1 MPAFWINLEA
11 AAVSTEMEEGAVWIL
26 EASRDLNANLIRFGV
41 GRGVEEHV
49 NGEVD
54 VIFVGVAGSGFVESE
69 GEEHSLGAG
78 TLVFVPKGTPR
89 STRST
94 SEDFAYLTVHV
105 RRGPL
110 RVRRR
115 T

>member
-1 MPAFWINLEA
+1 MPAFWTNLEA
-11 AAVSTEMEEGAVWIL
+11 AAASAEMEEGAVWTL
-26 EASRDLNANLIRFGV
+26 KASRDLNANLIRFGV
-41 GRGVEEHV
+41 GQGVEKHV
-49 NGEVD
+49 NDEVD

-69 GEEHSLGAG
+69 DEEHPLDAG
-78 TLVFVPKGTPR
+78 KLIFVPKGTQR

-110 RVRRR
+110 RMSRR